1 MSRRPPKLELVETA
15 PPAIVGTH
23 TIKIRDGVALVG
35 SDPHWIPDQPP
46 STATKA
52 FVRMARLLSAQGDLR
67 ALVLNGDLFD
77 FPAVSRHPRI
87 GWEERPTVAAEI
99 SEVQA
104 RMAEIA
110 DAVGPGVPLIM
121 TIGNH
126 DARLDTFL
134 SQNAA
139 AMEGVS
145 GFALRDHI
153 DPRWIMAWQ
162 VEINGPGPEGV
173 LVRHRFK
180 GGMSAGRANVL
191 AAGRSVVS
199 GHTHQANVTRVSN
212 SLGHFWGVDLGTMAP
227 LGSSAFTGYTEMAA
241 ASGMTNWASA
251 FGVLTFAGSTL
262 LWPELVH
269 VVDEEAGLYSFRG
282 RLESAEVTRAEGTG
296 RRNKR
301 AA

>member
-1 MSRRPPKLELVETA
+1 MRPITSLKDSL
-15 PPAIVGTH
+15 
-23 TIKIRDGVALVG
+23 
-35 SDPHWIPDQPP
+35 
-46 STATKA
+46 A
-52 FVRMARLLSAQGDLR
+52 F
-67 ALVLNGDLFD
+67 
-77 FPAVSRHPRI
+77 RI
-87 GWEERPTVAAEI
+87 GWEPQPTVAAEI
-99 SEVQA
+99 REVQE
-104 RMAEIA
+104 RMEEIA
-110 DAVGPGVPLIM
+110 DAAGPDIPLIM

-139 AMEGVS
+139 AREGVS

-153 DPRWIMAWQ
+153 DPRWTMAWQ
-162 VEINGPGPEGV
+162 VEINGPGFEGV

-180 GGMSAGRANVL
+180 GGLNAGRGNAL
-191 AAGRSVVS
+191 AAGRSVVT

-241 ASGMTNWASA
+241 ASGMTNWAGA
-251 FGVLTFAGSTL
+251 FGVFTFVDGRMI
-262 LWPELVH
+262 WPELVH

-282 RLESAEVTRAEGTG
+282 KLEEVEGVG
-296 RRNKR
+296 GVSKRKRGR